1 MSHSKKSRFQDIP
14 VEERTERQSQLIS
27 KIEAG
32 PRGRV
37 PINLRIWMRNPD
49 FVDAVEPFG
58 LYVSNTAPI
67 TKRQKEI
74 AVLVGASFWEA
85 ELEWHVHQ
93 GHAKKVGITA
103 EQIEAIGNGVS
114 PNFPDETE
122 NLTYEL
128 AVAFHGK
135 GRVPDE
141 LHARAME
148 RLGHKGVSDLIG
160 LIGLYTMISMT
171 LNFYDVSPPSTI
183 EPGSTIDF
191 PRKRS

>member
-1 MSHSKKSRFQDIP
+1 MFNSTNPRFQEIP
-14 VEERTERQSQLIS
+14 VEKRTERQSQLIS

-37 PINLRIWMRNPD
+37 PINLRIWLHNPD

-58 LYVSNTAPI
+58 LYVSNAAPI

-74 AVLVGASFWEA
+74 VVLVGASFWEA

-93 GHAKKVGITA
+93 GHAKKVGITV
-103 EQIEAIGNGVS
+103 EQIEAIGKAIS
-114 PNFPDETE
+114 PNFSDETE

-128 AVAFHGK
+128 TVALHAK

-141 LHARAME
+141 LYARAIE

-171 LNFYDVSPPSTI
+171 LNFYDIPPPSTI

-191 PRKRS
+191 PRKQS